1 MGVRLL
7 LWLILALTA
16 CVLMHARLAGWVVAP
31 DLPLALAAWAVV
43 VGDARAWM
51 WRVWLIGPVRDA
63 IDPGSQ
69 WFHTGAHLV
78 LVLALLPIRRWLPGV
93 PWLALLVTGAG
104 LSLAVQGLDILVGG
118 RGGWTPWI
126 GGADA
131 LLTGLVAVLCGR
143 LVPGPKRTVVVEE
156 EPGSGDGD
164 DQPLRSTG
172 S

>member
-1 MGVRLL
+1 VRLL

-16 CVLMHARLAGWVVAP
+16 CVLMHARLAAWPVAP

-43 VGDARAWM
+43 VGDARVCM

-69 WFHTGAHLV
+69 WFHAGAHLV
-78 LVLALLPIRRWLPGV
+78 LILALLPTRRWLPGL
-93 PWLALLVTGAG
+93 PWLALLVTGSG

-118 RGGWTPWI
+118 RGGWTLLI
-126 GGADA
+126 GASDA
-131 LLTGLVAVLCGR
+131 LLTGLAAVIFGHF
-143 LVPGPKRTVVVEE
+143 VPGPKHTVVVEE
-156 EPGSGDGD
+156 APADEPADS
-164 DQPLRSTG
+164 QPLRSTG

>member
-1 MGVRLL
+1 MRLL
-7 LWLILALTA
+7 LWLILALSV
-16 CVLMHARLAGWVVAP
+16 CVLMHARLAAWPVAP

-43 VGDARAWM
+43 VGEARAWM
-51 WRVWLIGPVRDA
+51 WRVWLIGPLRDA

-69 WFHTGAHLV
+69 WFHAGAHLV
-78 LVLALLPIRRWLPGV
+78 LVLGLLPTRRWLPGL

-118 RGGWTPWI
+118 RGGWTVLT
-126 GGADA
+126 GGSNA
-131 LLTGLVAVLCGR
+131 LLTGLVAVICGR

-156 EPGSGDGD
+156 APADAPAD